1 MQVRV
6 IRDSRLI
13 SNDCFQNK
21 IFEKCLI
28 TRALIKTLMAEKP
41 IDFETIT
48 KLLKYPIIVRVV
60 TILDIAS
67 LSILELLEYNLNRQ
81 DISYALVRGVIQ
93 IDKATLPRAQIASS
107 EGFSDAGDIY
117 YYQYLNSKVRLT
129 ELGNYLLEYIKDS
142 QTEQEII
149 E

>member
-1 MQVRV
+1 M
-6 IRDSRLI
+6 
-13 SNDCFQNK
+13 
-21 IFEKCLI
+21 
-28 TRALIKTLMAEKP
+28 TEKP

-48 KLLKYPIIVRVV
+48 KLLKDPVIVRVV

-93 IDKATLPRAQIASS
+93 IDKATLPPAQIASS
-107 EGFSDAGDIY
+107 EGFFVAGDIY
-117 YYQYLNSKVRLT
+117 YYQYLSSKLRPT
-129 ELGNYLLEYIKDS
+129 ELGNYLLECIKGS

-149 E
+149 EKGEEGFAIRKI